1 MSPIATSFPPAT
13 QSDIIGIL
21 QQKQDRAV
29 AILSSSPLVAS
40 LSASYAYS
48 TLQGEIDELRSENLK
63 MIMDL
68 EAAAA
73 SLGAFRSQ
81 VVSLEEANVAQ
92 QQEINSLREE
102 LLESKDKHSRLVEDS
117 KAEQDALRS
126 TISDLEVSLGLCLI
140 ID

>member
-63 MIMDL
+63 MRMDL
-68 EAAAA
+68 KAAAA

-81 VVSLEEANVAQ
+81 VVSLEKVNVAQ
-92 QQEINSLREE
+92 QWEINSLREE

-117 KAEQDALRS
+117 RVERDALRS
-126 TISDLEVSLGLCLI
+126 TIFGLEVSLGSRLI
-140 ID
+140 MD

>member
-81 VVSLEEANVAQ
+81 VVSLEEVNVAQ

>member
-81 VVSLEEANVAQ
+81 VVSLEEAKVAQ
-92 QQEINSLREE
+92 QQEMNSLREE

>member
-81 VVSLEEANVAQ
+81 VVSLEKVNVAQ
-92 QQEINSLREE
+92 QWEINSLREE

-117 KAEQDALRS
+117 RVERDALRS
-126 TISDLEVSLGLCLI
+126 TIFGLEVSLGSRLI
-140 ID
+140 MD